1 MDVPKSSHLVADR
14 DELCCQF
21 VWKTTINLSAVLKDH
36 QVESSDWTIP
46 ILHDDAD
53 VMVINKPFGL
63 VVHGGDSVDGETLVD
78 LLSSAGVTLANA
90 GGFRSGIVHRLDQFT
105 EGLMVIAKS
114 QMAYDGLQIQF
125 KERRVQK
132 RYYAILKGVLGS
144 SEGVIDRPI
153 GRDASVRARQSC
165 NHFVEGTQKEAI
177 THYRVLNQLSN
188 IALVDVHLITGRTH
202 QIRVHFSSLNCPVLG
217 DALYSRQSKKAHG
230 YYLQSYRLMFNH
242 PVTNVG
248 LDFTLGLSDRLKT
261 INIHKRPIKLY

>member
-1 MDVPKSSHLVADR
+1 MGDCNVRLSLRLESPMRLDQVLTRLFSISRANAQSMIKKGQVMCNGHVPKSSHLVADR

-21 VWKTTINLSAVLKDH
+21 VWKPRINLSAVLKDH
-36 QVESSDWTIP
+36 QVESGHWTIP

-132 RYYAILKGVLGS
+132 RYYAILKGFWDLRKG
-144 SEGVIDRPI
+144 
-153 GRDASVRARQSC
+153 
-165 NHFVEGTQKEAI
+165 
-177 THYRVLNQLSN
+177 
-188 IALVDVHLITGRTH
+188 
-202 QIRVHFSSLNCPVLG
+202 
-217 DALYSRQSKKAHG
+217 
-230 YYLQSYRLMFNH
+230 
-242 PVTNVG
+242 
-248 LDFTLGLSDRLKT
+248 
-261 INIHKRPIKLY
+261 